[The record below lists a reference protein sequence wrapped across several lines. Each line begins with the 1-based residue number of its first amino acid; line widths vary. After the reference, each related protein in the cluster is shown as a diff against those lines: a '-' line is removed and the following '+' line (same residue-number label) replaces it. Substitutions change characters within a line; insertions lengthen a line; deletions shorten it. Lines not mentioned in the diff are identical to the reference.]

1 LNRITQ
7 DCSRKRITPEER
19 DLLKAKANELYH
31 HVKIRSGVTYEEFE
45 KSLVSE
51 NLYPLCNVI
60 KKSNPVGRPKAE
72 KAG

>member
-1 LNRITQ
+1 LAQAVNRRLTTS
-7 DCSRKRITPEER
+7 CLVS
-19 DLLKAKANELYH
+19 LLKAKANELYH